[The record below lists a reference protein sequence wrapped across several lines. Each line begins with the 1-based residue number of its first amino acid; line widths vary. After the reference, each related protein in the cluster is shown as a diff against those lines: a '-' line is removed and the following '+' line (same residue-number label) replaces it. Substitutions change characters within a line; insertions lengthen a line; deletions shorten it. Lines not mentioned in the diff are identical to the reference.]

1 MWSPDAPTQHVCR
14 RRSHPKTHA
23 RTRPEPNRTKPNH
36 GQQTG
41 LLKPSRAEH
50 ELFIRATNLIE
61 TALARAAG
69 ELKHDKYLGDA
80 DWNVV
85 FRYVGLG

>member
-1 MWSPDAPTQHVCR
+1 MSLSPNLPRPSPPSNPIYTLPARAYLNLTQPTNQL
-14 RRSHPKTHA
+14 
-23 RTRPEPNRTKPNH
+23 
-36 GQQTG
+36 G

-61 TALARAAG
+61 TTLTRAAN

-85 FRYVGLG
+85 FRWVLFRVAVL